1 VWKICVALSA
11 VSFAVV
17 PLASRAEPPA
27 QSGRASSSTAP
38 GVGGVREISG
48 TVVNTMSVTGYTYV
62 QIDTGE
68 EVVWAAAPRTEVQVA
83 DEVVV
88 AGAAPISGFY
98 SSTLD
103 RRFEMVYFAPI
114 LRVTSGER
122 AATPSL
128 AEHRPPEPVGA
139 DEIDLT
145 GIERP
150 DGGQTIGEIFA
161 SKDRLAGEEV
171 TLRGRVVK
179 CATGILGRNWI
190 HLRDGTAGPAG
201 GGDLAVT
208 TDAVAEV
215 GSTILVRG
223 TVVIDKDFGY
233 GYRYDLLIEDA
244 SVTVE

>member
-1 VWKICVALSA
+1 MWKICVAMSALSI
-11 VSFAVV
+11 AVV
-17 PLASRAEPPA
+17 PSASPAEPPG
-27 QSGRASSSTAP
+27 QSVRASSAAAP
-38 GVGGVREISG
+38 GVGGVLEISG
-48 TVVNTMSVTGYTYV
+48 TVLNTMSVTGYTYV

-68 EVVWAAAPRTEVQVA
+68 GVVWAAAPRTEVQVA

-98 SSTLD
+98 SSALD
-103 RRFEMVYFAPI
+103 RRFETVYFAPI

-122 AATPSL
+122 AATL
-128 AEHRPPEPVGA
+128 NLGEHCPPGPVGA

-161 SKDRLAGEEV
+161 GKDRLAGQEV

-179 CATGILGRNWI
+179 CARGIMGRNWI

-201 GGDLAVT
+201 GGDLTVT

-223 TVVIDKDFGY
+223 TVVVDKDFGY
-233 GYRYDLLIEDA
+233 GYEYDLLIEDA
-244 SVTVE
+244 RVTVE